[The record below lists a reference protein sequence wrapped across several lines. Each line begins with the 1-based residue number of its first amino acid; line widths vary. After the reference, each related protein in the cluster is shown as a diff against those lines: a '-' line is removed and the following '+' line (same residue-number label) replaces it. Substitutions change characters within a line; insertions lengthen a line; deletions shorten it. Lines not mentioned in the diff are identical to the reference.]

1 MRSGEES
8 AAAPEPGTRRRGESL
23 VRAIHL
29 ATLQEL
35 ADTSLEELSFDK
47 IAARAGTGKAG
58 LYRRWQTP
66 AELVLDALTDP
77 GAGFGAAPRPDTG
90 SLRTDLIE
98 VLRDYARALDE
109 PRGRALRPLMTQ
121 RPRHPELYAEVY
133 RLIVQPRLEATL
145 GILRAA
151 AERGEAAAE
160 AVTERVAS
168 VGTWLVVMMHMS
180 EGPVPDAEI
189 EALVD
194 EILLPLATAPR

>member
-1 MRSGEES
+1 M
-8 AAAPEPGTRRRGESL
+8 
-23 VRAIHL
+23 RAIHL
-29 ATLQEL
+29 ATLCEL

-47 IAARAGTGKAG
+47 IAARAGTGKAV
-58 LYRRWQTP
+58 LYRRWKTP

-77 GAGFGAAPRPDTG
+77 GAGFGPALEPDTG

-98 VLRDYARALDE
+98 VLTDYARALDE
-109 PRGRALRPLMTQ
+109 PHGRALRPLMTQ

-133 RLIVQPRLEATL
+133 RQIVQPRLDATL

-151 AERGEAAAE
+151 VERGEAAAE
-160 AVTERVAS
+160 AVTDRVAS
-168 VGTWLVVMMHMS
+168 VGTGMVILNHMMN
-180 EGPVPDAEI
+180 GTVQDAEI

>member
-1 MRSGEES
+1 MKSGD
-8 AAAPEPGTRRRGESL
+8 APAPVTRRRGQSL

-29 ATLQEL
+29 AALCEL

-47 IAARAGTGKAG
+47 IAARAGTGKAV
-58 LYRRWQTP
+58 LYRRWRTP
-66 AELVLDALTDP
+66 AELVLEALTDP
-77 GAGFGAAPRPDTG
+77 GAGFGAPLEPNTG
-90 SLRTDLIE
+90 SLRNDLVE
-98 VLRDYARALDE
+98 VLREYARALDE

-133 RLIVQPRLEATL
+133 RLIVQPRLQAML

-151 AERGEAAAE
+151 AERGEAAPE

-168 VGTWLVVMMHMS
+168 VGTGMIILKHMTL
-180 EGPVPDAEI
+180 GPIPDAEI

>member
-1 MRSGEES
+1 MRSGE
-8 AAAPEPGTRRRGESL
+8 APAPATRRRGESL

-29 ATLQEL
+29 AALCEL
-35 ADTSLEELSFDK
+35 ADSSVEELSFEK
-47 IAARAGTGKAG
+47 IAARAGTGKAV
-58 LYRRWQTP
+58 LYRRWRTP
-66 AELVLDALTDP
+66 AELVLEALTDP
-77 GAGFGAAPRPDTG
+77 GAGFGAPPEPNTG

-133 RLIVQPRLEATL
+133 RLIVQPRLDATL

-151 AERGEAAAE
+151 AERGDAAPE
-160 AVTERVAS
+160 AVTELVAS
-168 VGTWLVVMMHMS
+168 VGTGMIILKHMTL
-180 EGPVPDAEI
+180 GTIPDAEI

-194 EILLPLATAPR
+194 EVLLPLATAPR

>member
-1 MRSGEES
+1 M
-8 AAAPEPGTRRRGESL
+8 
-23 VRAIHL
+23 RAIHL
-29 ATLQEL
+29 AALREL
-35 ADTSLEELSFDK
+35 AETSLEELSFDK
-47 IAARAGTGKAG
+47 IAARAGTGKAV
-58 LYRRWQTP
+58 LYRRWKTP

-77 GAGFGAAPRPDTG
+77 DAGFGAPLEPNTG
-90 SLRTDLIE
+90 SLRADLIA

-151 AERGEAAAE
+151 AERGEVAQE

-168 VGTWLVVMMHMS
+168 VGTGMIVMQHMTQ
-180 EGPVPDAEI
+180 GAIPDAEI
-189 EALVD
+189 EAVVD
-194 EILLPLATAPR
+194 EILLPLVTAPRGCTVS

>member
-1 MRSGEES
+1 MRSGEVPTP
-8 AAAPEPGTRRRGESL
+8 ATRRRGDSL

-29 ATLQEL
+29 AALCEL

-47 IAARAGTGKAG
+47 IAARAGTGKAV

-77 GAGFGAAPRPDTG
+77 GAGFGAPPQPDTG
-90 SLRTDLIE
+90 SLRADLIE
-98 VLRDYARALDE
+98 VLRDHARALDE

-151 AERGEAAAE
+151 AERGEVAAE

-168 VGTWLVVMMHMS
+168 VGTGMIIMQHMTQ
-180 EGPVPDAEI
+180 GFIPDAEI

-194 EILLPLATAPR
+194 EILLPLVTAPR